1 MFSRHLVKHWDLPQ
15 AMQHVGHHHNLVF
28 FAVWGCNA
36 ESSLQA
42 GLPSARRFWSNAWPK
57 RTFSL
62 KAIEILASFFR
73 HNMSDGRD
81 ISQVFGTIQYNV
93 CLFFNLHQNAGSWE
107 GLMSVVWMFLQYG
120 GHIGDSTPLLLWVF
134 PLLTP
139 TPHYWPGGD
148 VMSGCYHLQSRY
160 MYQFTWIHRIA
171 LSLLGKR
178 DRQLWYL
185 KLKQL
190 VLFATPNGFF
200 PTTKFQKPFFSFP
213 HFPTFVCGLQSA
225 FGNVRN
231 LRQAVGWTSTFEIE
245 GVRVLTSILFLVNL
259 ERNIFKFPTI
269 SCNYWC
275 FSVSNMTLVEV
286 ETHAG

>member
-1 MFSRHLVKHWDLPQ
+1 MFTRHLVKLWDLPQ

-62 KAIEILASFFR
+62 KASEILASFFR

-81 ISQVFGTIQYNV
+81 ISQMFGTIQYNV

-107 GLMSVVWMFLQYG
+107 GLMSVVWMFLQHAPRKPHRG
-120 GHIGDSTPLLLWVF
+120 FNTLAFMSVSTADSNP
-134 PLLTP
+134 
-139 TPHYWPGGD
+139 
-148 VMSGCYHLQSRY
+148 
-160 MYQFTWIHRIA
+160 
-171 LSLLGKR
+171 SLLAWRWCDEWTLSFAVKISVSIHL
-178 DRQLWYL
+178 DPPYCSQFAWQKASLWYL

-190 VLFATPNGFF
+190 VLFATLNGFL
-200 PTTKFQKPFFSFP
+200 PTSKLRKPFFSFP
-213 HFPTFVCGLQSA
+213 HFPTFVCRLQSA

-231 LRQAVGWTSTFEIE
+231 LRQAVGFHVHIRNWGGPSSHFNSFSLENVE
-245 GVRVLTSILFLVNL
+245 GI
-259 ERNIFKFPTI
+259 
-269 SCNYWC
+269 
-275 FSVSNMTLVEV
+275 
-286 ETHAG
+286 